1 MTLAAVLISGML
13 QTAKPDQSTEAA
25 ARRGRKEKKRTVYA
39 SKNKK
44 TRPLLKQFQKLIGT
58 VKTRKEKQNGFKKIQ
73 RI

>member
-44 TRPLLKQFQKLIGT
+44 NAPPPETVPEADWNRKIGNCET
-58 VKTRKEKQNGFKKIQ
+58 SSQS
-73 RI
+73 